1 MLTLKLTVVLL
12 EILTAEVRQQSIVF
26 LNNNAIVVNDRLTTL
41 SQNAHTNT
49 CVQSLTT
56 QKCITSA
63 HTITTKHTDHPHAHL
78 VSKTRSLTLQTHS
91 LTHTY
96 TLENPDR
103 KHLE

>member
-1 MLTLKLTVVLL
+1 MLTVLL
-12 EILTAEVRQQSIVF
+12 LAAEVRQQSMVF
-26 LNNNAIVVNDRLTTL
+26 SNNSAIVPNDRLTAL
-41 SQNAHTNT
+41 SQNAHKYTRS
-49 CVQSLTT
+49 QSLTT

-63 HTITTKHTDHPHAHL
+63 HTITKHTDHPRAHL

-103 KHLE
+103 EHLE